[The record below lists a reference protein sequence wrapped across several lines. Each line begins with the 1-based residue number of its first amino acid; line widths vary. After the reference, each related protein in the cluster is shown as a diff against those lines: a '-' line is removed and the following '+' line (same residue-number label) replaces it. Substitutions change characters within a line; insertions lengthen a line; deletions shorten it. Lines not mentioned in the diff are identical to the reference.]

1 MNLLEAKK
9 VLRDAGYKLMKEEW
23 TYTPEIEDKLVASGA
38 AKYPEELEDD
48 GEEASWLAH
57 FRGPRRQDQSF
68 PGSGGRFHSLDFP
81 IHPLRRLQKGKSAI
95 LHKSR

>member
-38 AKYPEELEDD
+38 AKYPEEVEDITWKN
-48 GEEASWLAH
+48 A
-57 FRGPRRQDQSF
+57 FRLF
-68 PGSGGRFHSLDFP
+68 
-81 IHPLRRLQKGKSAI
+81 RL
-95 LHKSR
+95 

>member
-48 GEEASWLAH
+48 GEEASWDDDGFATD
-57 FRGPRRQDQSF
+57 FRKVTKFIRAVV
-68 PGSGGRFHSLDFP
+68 LVN
-81 IHPLRRLQKGKSAI
+81 PLCSEHNI
-95 LHKSR
+95 YTNT